1 MTVIFGSTIQNYVSE
16 AKECR
21 YNKKMQLEKGTLYT
35 FHYLDVQSNMNLKK
49 TAKYKTKSDVVDAYN
64 NLRQNYNETYNEDL
78 HNLKGIA
85 EGKNVILLQLE
96 SMQNFVV
103 GKSNNGKE
111 ITPWFSMEGD
121 ATCGS
126 WDLYRHKAG
135 FEYVE
140 TLEETLTYSI
150 SIDKLNDL
158 YKSRIDIA
166 NWMRVLQ
173 QENFLL
179 LQDIHISRLNLS
191 AQERYEKLI
200 KEYPS
205 IFHRVTLGHIAS
217 FLGITQPSLSR
228 IRSSR

>member
-1 MTVIFGSTIQNYVSE
+1 METPIIWKNDVVFQYIFVLLAEKKKKVYPVFISGVFICILMDYGFMTNIIDNMLSLCPVSEDTIQELKKCMILCRFPKKYQLI
-16 AKECR
+16 KENTFCKSA
-21 YNKKMQLEKGTLYT
+21 YFIEKGITRSYI
-35 FHYLDVQSNMNLKK
+35 
-49 TAKYKTKSDVVDAYN
+49 
-64 NLRQNYNETYNEDL
+64 L
-78 HNLKGIA
+78 H
-85 EGKNVILLQLE
+85 
-96 SMQNFVV
+96 
-103 GKSNNGKE
+103 NGKE
-111 ITPWFSMEGD
+111 ITTWFSMEGD